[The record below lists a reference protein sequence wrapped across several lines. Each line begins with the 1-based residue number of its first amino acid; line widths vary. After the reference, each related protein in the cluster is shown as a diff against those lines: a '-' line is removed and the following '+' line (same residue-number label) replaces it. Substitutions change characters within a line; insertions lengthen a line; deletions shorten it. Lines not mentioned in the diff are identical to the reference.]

1 MKVIET
7 LSAILKKHNI
17 KGVQLSEG
25 YTKGI
30 FQCEA
35 TPYTNLLIKM
45 GVKNLAELATQ
56 LAETER
62 KQDILVKILK
72 EVTATCPKCKLEVA
86 KRLSQITGIVE
97 PVVIDTEESSGS

>member
-1 MKVIET
+1 MNSFDFKPI
-7 LSAILKKHNI
+7 ICKKC
-17 KGVQLSEG
+17 GTVVWS
-25 YTKGI
+25 GI
-30 FQCEA
+30 SWAGFA
-35 TPYTNLLIKM
+35 RLLD
-45 GVKNLAELATQ
+45 NAELATQ